1 MLITIATSAEKV
13 IFPLDEQWQVDE
25 KGYSRELSYQLVWL
39 SGLVPFAQVQ
49 HIVEVVGQVQ
59 VSKTSIW
66 EQTQTHGQR
75 LQQVEQQQ
83 QQHVSVERTRWTH
96 QRYDPFLT
104 RCISMDGGMIC
115 VLGEGWKE
123 LKVGLVSGI
132 EPDWSSPQATV
143 KLTHM
148 DYCAVIGD
156 VKAFEAALW
165 ALAVKQLVPYAG
177 RLAVVSDGAQW
188 IWRLV
193 ADLFPVCTQ
202 IVDYYHAKQQLAQA
216 AHALFPDEDNAARAW
231 FKTMSDVL
239 FRGEIFKIIADLQRQ
254 QHSARYFLN
263 HQRRM
268 HYQQFR
274 AEGFPIGSGGIESA
288 IKQFKQRLTGAGMR
302 WSRQGAERIITIRSA
317 ILANQFSNLWQQ
329 AA

>member
-1 MLITIATSAEKV
+1 M
-13 IFPLDEQWQVDE
+13 
-25 KGYSRELSYQLVWL
+25 
-39 SGLVPFAQVQ
+39 PFAQVQ
-49 HIVEVVGQVQ
+49 QIVEAVGQMQ
-59 VSKTSIW
+59 VSKTGIW
-66 EQTQTHGQR
+66 EQTRTHGQR
-75 LQQVEQQQ
+75 LQQVEHQH

-96 QRYDPFLT
+96 QHYDPFLS

-115 VLGEGWKE
+115 LVGEGWKE

-132 EPDWSSPQATV
+132 EPDWSSTQATV

-156 VKAFEAALW
+156 VKAFEPALW
-165 ALAVKQLVPYAG
+165 ALAVQHRVPYAG

-202 IVDYYHAKQQLAQA
+202 IVDYYHARQQLAQA
-216 AHALFPDEDNAARAW
+216 AHTLFPDADNTAQAW
-231 FKTMSDVL
+231 FETRSDAL

-254 QHSARYFLN
+254 QQSARYFLN

-268 HYQQFR
+268 QYQQFR

-302 WSRQGAERIITIRSA
+302 WSRQGAERMITIRSA
-317 ILANQFSNLWQQ
+317 ILAGDFPDLWAR

>member
-1 MLITIATSAEKV
+1 M
-13 IFPLDEQWQVDE
+13 DG

-49 HIVEVVGQVQ
+49 QIVETLGQVS

-96 QRYDPFLT
+96 QHYDPFLT

-115 VLGEGWKE
+115 VVGEGWKE

-132 EPDWSSPQATV
+132 EPDWSNPQATV
-143 KLTHM
+143 KLIHM

-156 VKAFEAALW
+156 VKAFEPALW

-177 RLAVVSDGAQW
+177 RLAVVADGAQW

-216 AHALFPDEDNAARAW
+216 AHTLFPDDNRAAQAW
-231 FKTMSDVL
+231 FKTMSDAL

-254 QHSARYFLN
+254 QHTVRYFLN

-268 HYQQFR
+268 QYQQFR

-317 ILANQFSNLWQQ
+317 ILANQFSTLWHQV
-329 AA
+329 A

>member
-1 MLITIATSAEKV
+1 M
-13 IFPLDEQWQVDE
+13 DG

-49 HIVEVVGQVQ
+49 QIVETLGQVS

-96 QRYDPFLT
+96 QHYDPFLT

-115 VLGEGWKE
+115 VVGEGWKE

-143 KLTHM
+143 KLIHM

-156 VKAFEAALW
+156 VKAFEPALW

-177 RLAVVSDGAQW
+177 RLAVVADGAQW

-216 AHALFPDEDNAARAW
+216 AHTLFPDDNSAAQAW
-231 FKTMSDVL
+231 FKTMSDAL

-254 QHSARYFLN
+254 QHTVRYFLN

-268 HYQQFR
+268 QYQQFR

-317 ILANQFSNLWQQ
+317 ILANQFSTLWHQV
-329 AA
+329 A